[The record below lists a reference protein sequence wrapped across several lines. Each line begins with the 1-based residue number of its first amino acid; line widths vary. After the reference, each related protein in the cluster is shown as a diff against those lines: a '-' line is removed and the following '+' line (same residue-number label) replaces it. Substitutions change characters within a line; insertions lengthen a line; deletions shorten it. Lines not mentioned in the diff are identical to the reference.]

1 MVVIL
6 ICLNTFSVS
15 LSMIRHRL
23 HEVCSRMFCSQDAVY
38 FVELVRSVSW
48 FNKSSVSI
56 SLKIPPVKLLA
67 YIKIFSIFKSMMEL
81 FLWLSV
87 AFLNILYILEYIRVS
102 FAKF

>member
-67 YIKIFSIFKSMMEL
+67 YIKIFSIFKSMMEC
-81 FLWLSV
+81 FCGSP
-87 AFLNILYILEYIRVS
+87 
-102 FAKF
+102 